1 MNKQVVL
8 YTDDAE
14 YKSPTIITLT
24 SQWLGIVL
32 VDINKLYVIELTIG
46 FEMQITINAERKK
59 HEQLSR
65 QWSYYYDEVKNFNI
79 SMRVLELIG
88 KYCQELCNLIEYLT
102 SKQTRNYIMNEISVS
117 CIPSSYY
124 LFFCRD
130 KPKLLSWWNLF

>member
-46 FEMQITINAERKK
+46 FETQITINAERKK
-59 HEQLSR
+59 YEQLSR

-79 SMRVLELIG
+79 SVRVLELIG

-102 SKQTRNYIMNEISVS
+102 NKQTRNYIMNEISVS